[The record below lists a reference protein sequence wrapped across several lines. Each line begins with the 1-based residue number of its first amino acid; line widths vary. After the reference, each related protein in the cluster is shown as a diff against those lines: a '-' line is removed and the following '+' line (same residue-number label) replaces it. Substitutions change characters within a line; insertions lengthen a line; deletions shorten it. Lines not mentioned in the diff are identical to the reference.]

1 MGGVQ
6 LQEVSANGWCP
17 VTRGVCYW
25 EVSSYRRCLLMGGV
39 QLQEVSANGRCPVTA
54 GVC

>member
-6 LQEVSANGWCP
+6 LQEVSANGRCP
-17 VTRGVCYW
+17 VTGVQM
-25 EVSSYRRCLLMGGV
+25 LMGGV
-39 QLQEVSANGRCPVTA
+39 QLQEVSANGRCPVTG